1 MRGARDDRADTPRA
15 LGHEVGRLS
24 LLALLEE
31 AVTAAERADVLLA
44 RCDDI
49 DVTTA
54 ADARLAL
61 RLRVAFADLQRW
73 ADDLELDGREAELR
87 DEAARLCAFYLH
99 LLTHAF
105 DRRIASAG
113 HDRRTIRSRGPLT
126 GAPCARLAL
135 LRDRLRSL
143 SAD

>member
-1 MRGARDDRADTPRA
+1 MRGSRDGRAGPPRS
-15 LGHEVGRLS
+15 LGDEVSRMS

-31 AVTAAERADVLLA
+31 SVTAAEKADGLLA

-61 RLRVAFADLQRW
+61 RLRVSFADLQRW
-73 ADDLELDGREAELR
+73 VDELDLDGKDADLR
-87 DEAARLCAFYLH
+87 DEAARLLSFYLH

-105 DRRIASAG
+105 DRRIAAEG
-113 HDRRTIRSRGPLT
+113 HGRRAIRSRGPLT

-135 LRDRLRSL
+135 LRDRLR
-143 SAD
+143 AGDAG